1 MARINEKLLSHITHN
16 RKTKQKE
23 SWMIHLSMEKER
35 SRKICTAGERGSFP
49 QYFSDK
55 LKVRVLYN
63 PDICFRTLSQSV
75 SHTCRRALLAALF
88 R

>member
-1 MARINEKLLSHITHN
+1 
-16 RKTKQKE
+16 
-23 SWMIHLSMEKER
+23 MEKER

-63 PDICFRTLSQSV
+63 PDICFSYSV
-75 SHTCRRALLAALF
+75 PECLTHVQKGIACSVVCDSAENKSPNGS
-88 R
+88 